1 MAKNSGSKNNAASMA
16 NSIVALKKVYGNK
29 PVKFAGGLTLNI
41 DTGKCKY

>member
-1 MAKNSGSKNNAASMA
+1 MGKKSGSTATSMA
-16 NSIVALKKVYGNK
+16 TSIVALKKVYGNK